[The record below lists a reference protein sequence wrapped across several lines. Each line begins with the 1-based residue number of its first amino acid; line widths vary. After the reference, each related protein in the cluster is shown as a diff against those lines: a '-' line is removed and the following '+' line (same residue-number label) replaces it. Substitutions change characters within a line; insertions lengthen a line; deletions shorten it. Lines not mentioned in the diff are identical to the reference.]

1 MKIRNKILIGTLT
14 VLLAV
19 GGMSCKKYLDINTSP
34 LTATKVD
41 AGLLFG
47 YAVTAW
53 DVNKNGG
60 DTWLPI
66 GFFIQSIASGGDF
79 GWGKG
84 NVYDV
89 SVYSIQNSWSLYY
102 SSGGNNLELAIRN
115 AEAADPVDNNTAAQC
130 KIVKALMMYEATTL
144 FGDVPFTEAWKP
156 EEFPYPKFDAQKDVL
171 EGIIALLDEAVAQMD
186 PSNPLRITDYDV
198 FYKGDLA
205 KWTKLAN
212 SIKFKTLMTMV
223 DKDPSKAAAIGE
235 MLNNPGSMLSSA
247 ADDMTYKYYEKSDN
261 ENPKYRLFK
270 EYTGGKNVWFFA
282 NNNVFKYMEPKNDPR
297 IPQFFD
303 FGLGKDVDT
312 YKGVDTEVDADN
324 NTSLLSSSYL
334 YRKDAPSLIL
344 SYQEILLLQSEAYAR
359 GLGVAKNLTTA
370 QQLFRKG
377 VEASMNFY
385 EADPA
390 AIQVY
395 LNTQL
400 PNLLLAAD
408 PAKEIHLQQW
418 IDLMDRPLEA
428 FVQWRRSG
436 SEGNE
441 VPALTLPP
449 GATAGPLIRRFVL
462 PPNEISSNPNVPD
475 PQPKYS
481 DKVWFDL

>member
-41 AGLLFG
+41 AGLSFG

-60 DTWLPI
+60 DTWMPVGL
-66 GFFIQSIASGGDF
+66 FIQNIASGGDF
-79 GWGKG
+79 GWGKE

-89 SVYSIQNSWSLYY
+89 SVYSIQNSWTLYY

-130 KIVKALMMYEATTL
+130 KIIKALMMYEATTL
-144 FGDVPFTEAWKP
+144 FGDVPFTEAWQP

-171 EGIIALLDEAVAQMD
+171 EGVLALLDEAIAQMD
-186 PSNPLRITDYDV
+186 PSNPLRIRDYDV

-205 KWTKLAN
+205 KWVKLAN
-212 SIKFKTLMTMV
+212 SIKFRTLMVMV

-235 MLNNPGSMLSSA
+235 MLNNPDAMFSSA
-247 ADDMTYKYYEKSDN
+247 ADDLTYKYYDKSDN

-282 NNNVFKYMEPKNDPR
+282 NNNVFKFMRPKNDPR
-297 IPQFFD
+297 IPQYFD
-303 FGLGKDVDT
+303 FGIGEDEDAEEQDVFT
-312 YKGVDTEVDADN
+312 YEGVDSNEDADG

-344 SYQEILLLQSEAYAR
+344 
-359 GLGVAKNLTTA
+359 
-370 QQLFRKG
+370 
-377 VEASMNFY
+377 
-385 EADPA
+385 
-390 AIQVY
+390 
-395 LNTQL
+395 
-400 PNLLLAAD
+400 
-408 PAKEIHLQQW
+408 
-418 IDLMDRPLEA
+418 
-428 FVQWRRSG
+428 
-436 SEGNE
+436 
-441 VPALTLPP
+441 
-449 GATAGPLIRRFVL
+449 
-462 PPNEISSNPNVPD
+462 
-475 PQPKYS
+475 
-481 DKVWFDL
+481 